1 MDINSEKALLINE
14 INQVD
19 DLALLKAVKS
29 LLHYGLQ
36 KNGRI
41 SLEQYNKEIEEADA
55 EIERGN
61 FVTHDELKK
70 EMKEW

>member
-1 MDINSEKALLINE
+1 MDINSEKAILISE

-19 DLALLKAVKS
+19 DIALLKAVKS

-36 KNGRI
+36 KNGHI
-41 SLEQYNKEIEEADA
+41 SLEQYNRELEEAYA

-61 FVTHDELKK
+61 FVTHDD
-70 EMKEW
+70 